1 MLCLKDGEMQ
11 MLSGRGCLPIMLSV
25 GQRLWAVYYGGG
37 LW

>member
-11 MLSGRGCLPIMLSV
+11 MLSGRDCLPIILAV
-25 GQRLWAVYYGGG
+25 GQRLWDVYYGGG